1 MTWSSCLRHDA
12 PFSLQG
18 SVAEVEMVP
27 DFQVVVVNSHM
38 GVSQNRDGPPKW
50 MVYNGKPD

>member
-18 SVAEVEMVP
+18 SVAEVEMVA
-27 DFQVVVVNSHM
+27 DFQVFPKI
-38 GVSQNRDGPPKW
+38 GGKTPKW
-50 MVYNGKPD
+50 MVYNGKPYENS